1 MPYIGLL
8 LITAFNCAFV
18 FVAGVLAVGGDGSSD
33 GVQKVWLYGSL
44 WVALFGAASIVLLKR
59 GKAGTAIV
67 TSAAAVPT
75 ALATAMAM
83 SVAGYA
89 LGQLRPNSSE
99 LEAACKTAEVTFS
112 ARPKLAVNSIAYDWG
127 QKYPVEIN
135 FFEINDG
142 YRLTNFQTRNP
153 PYPPQIAFTEK
164 VATEIL
170 RDGTKSTT
178 IVRIPRD
185 GNGTHEPVLAAD
197 ILVSYNYVAGKE
209 ELGKAFTQQGV
220 VGYEVTVVDR
230 RDGTE
235 LAKLRYFTEFARRR
249 ACGPPGTKVLGI
261 QAFVL
266 TALGMQ

>member
-1 MPYIGLL
+1 MPYVGLF
-8 LITAFNCAFV
+8 LISAFNCAFV

-33 GVQKVWLYGSL
+33 GVQRVWPYGSL
-44 WVALFGAASIVLLKR
+44 WVALFTTAAIALMSR
-59 GKAGTAIV
+59 GKSGTAIL
-67 TSAAAVPT
+67 TAAATVPT

-89 LGQLRPNSSE
+89 LGQLRPNSSA
-99 LEAACKTAEVTFS
+99 LEAACKTAGVTFF
-112 ARPKLAVNSIAYDWG
+112 AKPKLAVNSIAYDWG

-135 FFEINDG
+135 FLEISDG
-142 YRLTNFQTRNP
+142 YRLSNFQTRNP

-164 VATEIL
+164 VATEVH

-185 GNGTHEPVLAAD
+185 GKGTSESALSAD
-197 ILVSYNYVAGKE
+197 VLVSYKYVAGKD
-209 ELGKAFTQQGV
+209 ELGKASAQQGLI
-220 VGYEVTVVDR
+220 GYEVTITDR
-230 RDGTE
+230 RDDRE
-235 LAKLRYFTEFARRR
+235 LAKLRYFTELARKR
-249 ACGPPGTKVLGI
+249 ACGPAGTKVLGI